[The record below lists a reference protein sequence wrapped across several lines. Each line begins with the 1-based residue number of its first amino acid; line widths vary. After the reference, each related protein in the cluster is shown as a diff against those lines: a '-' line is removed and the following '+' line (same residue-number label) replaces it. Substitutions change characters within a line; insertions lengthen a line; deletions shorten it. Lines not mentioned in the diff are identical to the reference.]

1 MTFLG
6 GFLKMKFVIKKQ
18 HLLKNIQYVVN
29 AISSRT
35 VIPILTGMKIDVRNN
50 HVILTG
56 SNSDITIQAHIPQK
70 IDDEE
75 VITNMREGTI
85 ILPVPHFPEIIK
97 KLPEE
102 LVEITVD
109 DELKAT
115 IRSGHAVFSLNG
127 QSSEEYPQLPP
138 FQSDDTFEIS
148 INNLKTLIKQT
159 VFAVSTMET
168 RPILTGVNVKLENKK
183 LEFTATDS
191 HRLALSSLEIEESEI
206 DDMNIVIP
214 GKSLQELSKILEDTD
229 EKINVSL
236 MKNQIL
242 FSTNN
247 LFFLSRLLNGN
258 YPETS
263 RLIPDHSETTLFVDR
278 RELIHTIERAALLAN
293 REQNNVVRLDT
304 KEDNIIEVS
313 SQSPE
318 VGYVTEELNV
328 NSFDGDDLKI
338 SFSSKYMLDTLKTI
352 ENEEVQINFTGA
364 MRPFIIKVPNNE
376 SILQLILPVRTF

>member
-1 MTFLG
+1 
-6 GFLKMKFVIKKQ
+6 MKFVIKKQ

>member
-1 MTFLG
+1 
-6 GFLKMKFVIKKQ
+6 MKFVIKKQ
-18 HLLKNIQYVVN
+18 HLLKNIQSVVS

-56 SNSDITIQAHIPQK
+56 SNSDITIQAHIPQR

-75 VITNMREGTI
+75 IITNMSEGTI

-109 DELKAT
+109 NDLKAT

-138 FQSDDTFEIS
+138 FQSDDTFKIS
-148 INNLKTLIKQT
+148 INNLKMVIRQT

-168 RPILTGVNVKLENKK
+168 RPILTGVNVKLDNKK

-191 HRLALSSLEIEESEI
+191 HRLALRTLNIEETEI
-206 DDMNIVIP
+206 DDMNVVIP
-214 GKSLQELSKILEDTD
+214 GKSLQELSKVLEDTD
-229 EKINVSL
+229 DEINVSL

-242 FSTNN
+242 FSTEN

-263 RLIPDHSETTLFVDR
+263 RLIPDHSETTLLVDR

-304 KEDNIIEVS
+304 KEENTIEVS

-328 NSFDGDDLKI
+328 NSFEGDELKI

-352 ENEEVQINFTGA
+352 ENDEVQINFTGA
-364 MRPFIIKVPNNE
+364 MRPFIIKIPDND